1 MTELLRYDHVYIA
14 YDGVAVVRDISF
26 SLAPGEI
33 LGIVGESGCG
43 KSTILKAAMG
53 LLGGAGA
60 GKAAGRM
67 SGAGAMRKAA
77 MIRGTGAV
85 TGGDILYKGESILGL
100 SQRDRRRLNG
110 AELGMVFQ
118 DAGGS
123 FCPVRTIGAQLY
135 EIMEAHG
142 PLTGHTSGRMTKGE
156 FAHVAARLL
165 AELGLEDAERVLR
178 CYPFELSGGMMQRV
192 GVAAAMLPEP
202 GVLLADEP
210 TAALDTAVQRQVI
223 EQLLRMRDRRGT
235 AMVLVSHNIGIIEA
249 AADSILV
256 MKGGRAVEYGQAQ
269 QVLRYP
275 REQYT
280 RRLLDAVPRL
290 KR

>member
-1 MTELLRYDHVYIA
+1 
-14 YDGVAVVRDISF
+14 
-26 SLAPGEI
+26 
-33 LGIVGESGCG
+33 
-43 KSTILKAAMG
+43 
-53 LLGGAGA
+53 
-60 GKAAGRM
+60 
-67 SGAGAMRKAA
+67 
-77 MIRGTGAV
+77 
-85 TGGDILYKGESILGL
+85 
-100 SQRDRRRLNG
+100 
-110 AELGMVFQ
+110 MVFQ
-118 DAGGS
+118 DAGSS

-135 EIMEAHG
+135 EIMEAHS
-142 PLTGHTSGRMTKGE
+142 PRTGHTSGRMTKGE
-156 FAHVAARLL
+156 VAHVAAQLL

-223 EQLLRMRDRRGT
+223 EQLLEMRDRRGT

-275 REQYT
+275 QEQYT

>member
-1 MTELLRYDHVYIA
+1 
-14 YDGVAVVRDISF
+14 
-26 SLAPGEI
+26 
-33 LGIVGESGCG
+33 
-43 KSTILKAAMG
+43 
-53 LLGGAGA
+53 
-60 GKAAGRM
+60 
-67 SGAGAMRKAA
+67 
-77 MIRGTGAV
+77 
-85 TGGDILYKGESILGL
+85 
-100 SQRDRRRLNG
+100 
-110 AELGMVFQ
+110 
-118 DAGGS
+118 
-123 FCPVRTIGAQLY
+123 
-135 EIMEAHG
+135 
-142 PLTGHTSGRMTKGE
+142 
-156 FAHVAARLL
+156 
-165 AELGLEDAERVLR
+165 
-178 CYPFELSGGMMQRV
+178 MQRV